1 MPPILW
7 GFSFPSSRAWPG
19 TIQFSEA
26 ICFRNV
32 DDEDI
37 KASSSWAPLLL
48 HLLPS
53 AAAAPPPPLPLPPLP
68 PPPPPN
74 VYLWT
79 GSSSSI
85 DRLCPPEL
93 LLVVNYYSIK
103 FSRVMISFNEV
114 IQIWKLSQLN
124 RSLYQP
130 ESVRWWEGLQGLQD
144 EYCQYEYSEE
154 AMNNVW
160 IEYRALQTK
169 QNGEPKKKKRWNKI
183 APSGS
188 LRSSRWETCNNG
200 VHVDHLRGSF
210 MCGFFTFS
218 FSGRTCIFFLPLFHS
233 NHSSFLDSQRLDA
246 ARGWE
251 VQSILRPEWFRTG
264 SNVITKTHI
273 TIRSETPV
281 LTLKSVEAGK
291 NAHTYL
297 FTAANSW
304 IFQDIFVSAVE
315 CRLVAVV
322 STIPELRASNW
333 NLYFPG
339 IEERDAQSKELS
351 HRLGYLYSR
360 ETYPVGCGDIQSGGC
375 HTVNC
380 RVGRRCDFYRF
391 LKEKIPETR
400 TSNWKC
406 VCVCVCVCLARR
418 MRIQEMTH
426 FDLKKEHK
434 KKRWLLLQLK
444 FSK

>member
-1 MPPILW
+1 MK
-7 GFSFPSSRAWPG
+7 SFRYGNWASWIDPSISRRAWGDGRGFKGFKTNIVSMNIQKKRWIMFELNTERFKPNKMENQKRKKDG
-19 TIQFSEA
+19 IKLRRVARWGLLDGRLATMESMLTI
-26 ICFRNV
+26 
-32 DDEDI
+32 
-37 KASSSWAPLLL
+37 
-48 HLLPS
+48 
-53 AAAAPPPPLPLPPLP
+53 
-68 PPPPPN
+68 
-74 VYLWT
+74 
-79 GSSSSI
+79 
-85 DRLCPPEL
+85 
-93 LLVVNYYSIK
+93 
-103 FSRVMISFNEV
+103 
-114 IQIWKLSQLN
+114 
-124 RSLYQP
+124 
-130 ESVRWWEGLQGLQD
+130 WEGLS
-144 EYCQYEYSEE
+144 C
-154 AMNNVW
+154 A
-160 IEYRALQTK
+160 A
-169 QNGEPKKKKRWNKI
+169 
-183 APSGS
+183 S
-188 LRSSRWETCNNG
+188 LLSVFLEG
-200 VHVDHLRGSF
+200 HVF
-210 MCGFFTFS
+210 
-218 FSGRTCIFFLPLFHS
+218 FFLPLFHS

-406 VCVCVCVCLARR
+406 VCVCVCVPS
-418 MRIQEMTH
+418 QENEDSGDDT
-426 FDLKKEHK
+426 FWSEKRTQK
-434 KKRWLLLQLK
+434 KKDGYYCSWSSQSKSRLLFEEQ
-444 FSK
+444 

>member
-1 MPPILW
+1 MGLQTNWHWCLDCPWLLWQWNSGLFARWVVNDLVEVFSWPILFFLSLSLSFSISFPRLTPSTVDTSRGVWPMPPILW

-53 AAAAPPPPLPLPPLP
+53 AAAAAPPPLPLPPLP

-218 FSGRTCIFFLPLFHS
+218 FSGRTCIFFSP
-233 NHSSFLDSQRLDA
+233 SFS
-246 ARGWE
+246 
-251 VQSILRPEWFRTG
+251 
-264 SNVITKTHI
+264 
-273 TIRSETPV
+273 
-281 LTLKSVEAGK
+281 LKP
-291 NAHTYL
+291 
-297 FTAANSW
+297 F
-304 IFQDIFVSAVE
+304 FVSWFSTTWRSAGMRGSIDTPAGMIPHWLQRHNKNPHHNPLWNASTHAEVCWSGKE
-315 CRLVAVV
+315 CAHISFYCGKLMNFPR
-322 STIPELRASNW
+322 
-333 NLYFPG
+333 YF
-339 IEERDAQSKELS
+339 
-351 HRLGYLYSR
+351 
-360 ETYPVGCGDIQSGGC
+360 C
-375 HTVNC
+375 
-380 RVGRRCDFYRF
+380 
-391 LKEKIPETR
+391 
-400 TSNWKC
+400 
-406 VCVCVCVCLARR
+406 
-418 MRIQEMTH
+418 
-426 FDLKKEHK
+426 
-434 KKRWLLLQLK
+434 
-444 FSK
+444 

>member
-1 MPPILW
+1 MGLQTNWHWCLDCPWLLWQWNSGLFARWVVNDLVEVFSWPILFFLSLSLSFSISFPRLTPSTVDTSRGVWPMPPILW

-218 FSGRTCIFFLPLFHS
+218 FSGRTCIFFFSLF
-233 NHSSFLDSQRLDA
+233 FTQT
-246 ARGWE
+246 
-251 VQSILRPEWFRTG
+251 ILRFLIL
-264 SNVITKTHI
+264 ND
-273 TIRSETPV
+273 
-281 LTLKSVEAGK
+281 LTQRGDERFNRYSGR
-291 NAHTYL
+291 N
-297 FTAANSW
+297 
-304 IFQDIFVSAVE
+304 DSA
-315 CRLVAVV
+315 LA
-322 STIPELRASNW
+322 P
-333 NLYFPG
+333 
-339 IEERDAQSKELS
+339 
-351 HRLGYLYSR
+351 
-360 ETYPVGCGDIQSGGC
+360 
-375 HTVNC
+375 
-380 RVGRRCDFYRF
+380 
-391 LKEKIPETR
+391 
-400 TSNWKC
+400 TS
-406 VCVCVCVCLARR
+406 
-418 MRIQEMTH
+418 
-426 FDLKKEHK
+426 
-434 KKRWLLLQLK
+434 
-444 FSK
+444 